1 MTEGEGF
8 KNAVAEIKHAYDI
21 RDYIEAAGV
30 TLKPAGAGRWKGLC
44 PFHDEKTPSFT
55 VDESFQNY
63 RCFGCGASGDLITF
77 TQEHDGLGFMD
88 ALTILAADKGIVI
101 PDTKNKKDDA
111 PSVDYAALRE
121 CVRTAANYFWTQYRN
136 LPEEHPAVREVTS
149 RGLNPNSGMYGY
161 APEGRT
167 DLYQHL
173 KSKGF
178 SDDTITTTGVC
189 SRTERG
195 SIIDFWSGR
204 LIFYIQDTMGKVV
217 GFSGRRLYDT
227 DFKQGKYVNS
237 PATPLFHKSKILY
250 NLPQARKI
258 LKTSSTLYVAE
269 GQFDVIALAESGIG
283 AVVAGLGTAFT
294 PEQGSLCRRMV
305 GDNGRI
311 VFCFDGDQAGV
322 KAALKV
328 FTNVPVVHSCAYVSA
343 MPESTDPCDLRMKE
357 GPDALKEHVET
368 QQVPLAEFVL
378 DAAAQDY
385 NLGDTSQRA
394 RYIERAASVI
404 KTISSHILS
413 EEMIRKVSLDTFSP
427 TEVIRDAV
435 NRAERVTAD
444 AFDQTPTPR
453 DTTPERPDLDD
464 PSSNTDSSSNMP
476 VVDQDDTIS
485 LIDTDPMYA
494 AAARSILLAIRF
506 PQFREGAIKQHK
518 VFPPALLP
526 MLKDLHQARTRERII
541 PEDFTHTKIATHI
554 MSANLIPTMTIM
566 SDDETSHLNT
576 YLLRYLTKAKEE
588 EQKRKVQEAIMA
600 TLNSSDSSVSMLRK
614 AISEENRLLGR
625 Q

>member
-88 ALTILAADKGIVI
+88 ALTMLASDKGIVI
-101 PDTKNKKDDA
+101 PDNKNKKDDT

-121 CVRTAANYFWTQYRN
+121 CVRAAANYFWTQYRN

-250 NLPQARKI
+250 NLPQARKN
-258 LKTSSTLYVAE
+258 LKTSST
-269 GQFDVIALAESGIG
+269 
-283 AVVAGLGTAFT
+283 GTVRCDR
-294 PEQGSLCRRMV
+294 P
-305 GDNGRI
+305 GRI
-311 VFCFDGDQAGV
+311 RYRCGRCRTGDSIHTRARIPMPPNGWRRRPDRVLFRRGPGRDQGRPQGV
-322 KAALKV
+322 
-328 FTNVPVVHSCAYVSA
+328 H
-343 MPESTDPCDLRMKE
+343 
-357 GPDALKEHVET
+357 
-368 QQVPLAEFVL
+368 
-378 DAAAQDY
+378 
-385 NLGDTSQRA
+385 QRA
-394 RYIERAASVI
+394 SCPLMRLCVRNAG
-404 KTISSHILS
+404 KHRP
-413 EEMIRKVSLDTFSP
+413 MR
-427 TEVIRDAV
+427 
-435 NRAERVTAD
+435 
-444 AFDQTPTPR
+444 
-453 DTTPERPDLDD
+453 PENEGRP
-464 PSSNTDSSSNMP
+464 
-476 VVDQDDTIS
+476 
-485 LIDTDPMYA
+485 
-494 AAARSILLAIRF
+494 
-506 PQFREGAIKQHK
+506 
-518 VFPPALLP
+518 
-526 MLKDLHQARTRERII
+526 
-541 PEDFTHTKIATHI
+541 
-554 MSANLIPTMTIM
+554 
-566 SDDETSHLNT
+566 
-576 YLLRYLTKAKEE
+576 
-588 EQKRKVQEAIMA
+588 
-600 TLNSSDSSVSMLRK
+600 
-614 AISEENRLLGR
+614 
-625 Q
+625 